1 MEYQILNE
9 KIKFNIN
16 KNVGKVLYIVEGK
29 KRNKFV
35 RNDIQKG
42 IRI

>member
-16 KNVGKVLYIVEGK
+16 KNVGKVLYIVEGE
-29 KRNKFV
+29 KREINLL
-35 RNDIQKG
+35 
-42 IRI
+42 